1 MIDNTS
7 PKKILI
13 LSANPKGST
22 PLRLAE
28 EVREIE
34 AGLQRAQNREQFELH
49 QKWAVR
55 PRDIRRAMVDVNP
68 HIVQFS
74 GHGAGE
80 EGLVFEDEETGR
92 AKLIDG
98 DALAGLFG
106 MFPEVECV
114 VLNACY
120 SEIQATA
127 IAQHIPYVIGMNQG
141 IGDKAAIEFAVGF
154 YDALGAGRDVKF
166 AYQLGCNAIRMAGI
180 SEYLKPVLKEK
191 FSSSERQ
198 KELNELEEY
207 VRIDKEVQA
216 LTIKINAITEQIIA
230 SPKSYSNR
238 ENELAQYM
246 KRFYEAKCAMESC
259 LKLISMRLEFNQ
271 AKILLVVS
279 SIK

>member
-7 PKKILI
+7 PRKILI

-22 PLRLAE
+22 PLRLDE
-28 EVREIE
+28 EFREIE
-34 AGLQRAQNREQFELH
+34 AGLQRAQKREQFELH

-55 PRDIRRAMVDVNP
+55 PRDIQRAMLEVNP

-80 EGLVFEDEETGR
+80 EGLVFEDETGQ

-98 DALAGLFG
+98 EALAELFE
-106 MFPEVECV
+106 MFRDVECV

-127 IAQHIPYVIGMNQG
+127 IAQHIPYVIGMNQA

-191 FSSSERQ
+191 FSSSEIQ

-246 KRFYEAKCAMESC
+246 KRFSEAKCAMESC

-271 AKILLVVS
+271 AKISLVVS